1 MLKFRAVSQVVD
13 RHRAERS
20 KLPFMETQWQ
30 APAAA
35 GGFAADS
42 DGEDG
47 DAADATGVLDDDEEF
62 GETGTHAELGTFE
75 VETILKYRCNRMKR
89 RDEWLVKWKNYP
101 TSKNTWERFSHFM
114 TSEFRNL
121 ANDLKRRATGV
132 PHIVDSDKD
141 DE

>member
-1 MLKFRAVSQVVD
+1 MARMA
-13 RHRAERS
+13 
-20 KLPFMETQWQ
+20 T
-30 APAAA
+30 
-35 GGFAADS
+35 
-42 DGEDG
+42 
-47 DAADATGVLDDDEEF
+47 ADATGVLDDDEEF